1 MTPRTSK
8 GRIADLGIA
17 LISGY
22 IGTKVME
29 PVSMKLYEMESD
41 EDRQREDAVRPGPP
55 YELAAEKTAAL
66 VGVQLSDEQKQMVG
80 LVFHYG
86 LGMGWAPVYTLLRR
100 RTSLHPLLA
109 GLVAGAAMSLI
120 VDEGLTPMLGF
131 SAPNAAYPL
140 STHLRGVVAHLAFGA
155 GVAAA
160 AEALRWLGTNAQ
172 TVPAGAGACT
182 G

>member
-1 MTPRTSK
+1 MTNSK

-41 EDRQREDAVRPGPP
+41 ADRQREDAVRPGPP
-55 YELAAEKTAAL
+55 YDIAAEKTAGL
-66 VGVQLSDEQKQMVG
+66 LGVQLSDTQKQTAG

-86 LGMGWAPVYTLLRR
+86 LGMGWAPVYTFLRR
-100 RTSLHPLLA
+100 HTSLNPLLA

-131 SAPNAAYPL
+131 SAPNKAYPL
-140 STHLRGVVAHLAFGA
+140 ATHLRGVVAHLTFGV

-160 AEALRWLGTNAQ
+160 AETLRWLGENAQ
-172 TVPAGAGACT
+172 TAQADANAST